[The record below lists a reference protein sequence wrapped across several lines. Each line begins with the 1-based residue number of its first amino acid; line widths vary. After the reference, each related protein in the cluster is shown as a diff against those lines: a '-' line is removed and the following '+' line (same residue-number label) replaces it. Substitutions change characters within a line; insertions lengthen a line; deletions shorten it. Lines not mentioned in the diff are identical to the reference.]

1 MHFMCTWAIPFFN
14 IIKLVTHP
22 KKKKQ
27 KNPLEKGKWME
38 GAS

>member
-1 MHFMCTWAIPFFN
+1 MHFMCTWAIPFFD

-22 KKKKQ
+22 KKKKE
-27 KNPLEKGKWME
+27 NRSEKGKWME